1 MKIKTI
7 KQNLSLLLSCVLILT
22 NVANT
27 YALSSIRADKNI
39 NITTIET
46 SQANV
51 VYLKNGEGS
60 LTLGNGTVNNPYQNI
75 RTALKNI
82 KNGQTLKLVGT
93 VSYTKYEVDN
103 EKAPL
108 PLIIDKNITIE
119 GSSGKLPT
127 DVDADGLV
135 IRAPI
140 QLGANVTFKNI
151 KLQLVPQV
159 VLGAG
164 GRQNILGAQS
174 PMAAT
179 IFAAGNTLTLDNVN
193 TKVGTNSLQDKD
205 RPYISGGTYK
215 NNGTLGKKSVINIIN
230 PNSQTKFAA
239 IYAGDY
245 WNDRNI
251 DVEINLNSSVLNNKI
266 YTGGFSKKLTGNV
279 SVRLGDKS
287 NIYSFDKTNHSGNL
301 NVTVDKD
308 SYMDNLD
315 INGIDELTLDENAK
329 VILKKGSDLN
339 IKNINIKKDSVL
351 DLRKGNNLNLKGNL
365 TGANN
370 VNNAGCVLI
379 ASTQTLNISNEV
391 IGITKLNHLNT
402 IYSQVVANNHQ
413 YVKANKSSNGDFV
426 LDNIVHR
433 GYILEKNISGNNKIW
448 TVVKGNN
455 IFKDFIW
462 GSEYNEIIKP
472 SKYKDYDISLSFIND
487 KGANY
492 IPYNQDWDD
501 FEFTLKKA
509 DGTILDEYSALDDMD
524 ICFIV
529 NYLSGEITL
538 NILNENY
545 EGTVR
550 LSVKNKVANKSA
562 IKDIIISK
570 EKIVE
575 QKPEIPNKPEEKPN
589 KVSGIK
595 ATSNSYNSIK
605 LTWNKVENA
614 DGYSVYTS
622 TSKDGKYT
630 LNSSIK
636 GNSTASKVISGL
648 NTNTTYYYKVRAYK
662 MIDDKKT
669 YGSYSS
675 IVSVKP
681 VLSNTVATAQA
692 VSYNSSKVNWSAV
705 NGANGYAVYRS
716 TSKDG
721 KYTLRKTITSKNTIE
736 FTDTG
741 LDTNTTYYY
750 KVRPYRM
757 IEDKKEYGS
766 YSEIVCAKP
775 VLSKTTIT
783 VSSTSKKATIKWN
796 KVLGASGY
804 KVYSATSSDGTYS
817 LKKTI
822 TSINTL
828 SYTNTNLVSGKTYY
842 YKVRAYR
849 NVNGNVVY
857 GPYSVVKSQKIK

>member
-39 NITTIET
+39 NITTRET

-575 QKPEIPNKPEEKPN
+575 PKPEIPNKPEEKPN

-605 LTWNKVENA
+605 LTWNK
-614 DGYSVYTS
+614 T
-622 TSKDGKYT
+622 
-630 LNSSIK
+630 
-636 GNSTASKVISGL
+636 
-648 NTNTTYYYKVRAYK
+648 
-662 MIDDKKT
+662 
-669 YGSYSS
+669 
-675 IVSVKP
+675 
-681 VLSNTVATAQA
+681 
-692 VSYNSSKVNWSAV
+692 V

-757 IEDKKEYGS
+757 ISDKKEYGS

-849 NVNGNVVY
+849 NVNGKVVY
-857 GPYSVVKSQKIK
+857 GPYSAVKSKKIK

>member
-39 NITTIET
+39 NITARET

-60 LTLGNGTVNNPYQNI
+60 LTIGNGTVNNPYQNI

-93 VSYTKYEVDN
+93 VSYTKYELDN

-108 PLIIDKNITIE
+108 PLMIDKNIIRE

-135 IRAPI
+135 VRAPI

-215 NNGTLGKKSVINIIN
+215 NNGTLGKKSIINIIN

-575 QKPEIPNKPEEKPN
+575 LKPEIPNKPEEKPN

-605 LTWNKVENA
+605 LTWNK
-614 DGYSVYTS
+614 T
-622 TSKDGKYT
+622 
-630 LNSSIK
+630 
-636 GNSTASKVISGL
+636 
-648 NTNTTYYYKVRAYK
+648 
-662 MIDDKKT
+662 
-669 YGSYSS
+669 
-675 IVSVKP
+675 
-681 VLSNTVATAQA
+681 
-692 VSYNSSKVNWSAV
+692 V

-750 KVRPYRM
+750 KVRAYRM
-757 IEDKKEYGS
+757 IADKKKYGS

-775 VLSKTTIT
+775 VLSKTKIT
-783 VSSTSKKATIKWN
+783 VSSKSKKATIKWN

-849 NVNGNVVY
+849 NVNGKVVY
-857 GPYSVVKSQKIK
+857 GPYSAVKSKKIK

>member
-39 NITTIET
+39 NITARET

-60 LTLGNGTVNNPYQNI
+60 LTIGNGTVNNPYQNI

-108 PLIIDKNITIE
+108 PLMIDKNIIIE

-135 IRAPI
+135 VRAPI

-487 KGANY
+487 KEANY

-570 EKIVE
+570 EKIVVP
-575 QKPEIPNKPEEKPN
+575 KPEIPNKPEEKPN

-605 LTWNKVENA
+605 LTWNK
-614 DGYSVYTS
+614 T
-622 TSKDGKYT
+622 
-630 LNSSIK
+630 
-636 GNSTASKVISGL
+636 
-648 NTNTTYYYKVRAYK
+648 
-662 MIDDKKT
+662 
-669 YGSYSS
+669 
-675 IVSVKP
+675 
-681 VLSNTVATAQA
+681 
-692 VSYNSSKVNWSAV
+692 V

-757 IEDKKEYGS
+757 ISDKKEYGS

-775 VLSKTTIT
+775 VLSKTKIT

>member
-39 NITTIET
+39 NITARET

-60 LTLGNGTVNNPYQNI
+60 LTIGNGTVNNPYQNI

-93 VSYTKYEVDN
+93 VSYTKYELDN

-108 PLIIDKNITIE
+108 PLMIDKNITIE

-135 IRAPI
+135 VRAPI

-151 KLQLVPQV
+151 KLQLVTQV

-575 QKPEIPNKPEEKPN
+575 PKPEIPNKPEEKPN

-605 LTWNKVENA
+605 LTWNK
-614 DGYSVYTS
+614 T
-622 TSKDGKYT
+622 
-630 LNSSIK
+630 
-636 GNSTASKVISGL
+636 
-648 NTNTTYYYKVRAYK
+648 
-662 MIDDKKT
+662 
-669 YGSYSS
+669 
-675 IVSVKP
+675 
-681 VLSNTVATAQA
+681 
-692 VSYNSSKVNWSAV
+692 V

-849 NVNGNVVY
+849 NVNGKVVY
-857 GPYSVVKSQKIK
+857 GPYSAVKSKKIK

>member
-39 NITTIET
+39 NITARET

-108 PLIIDKNITIE
+108 PLMINKNITIE

-135 IRAPI
+135 VRAPI

-215 NNGTLGKKSVINIIN
+215 NNGTLGEKSVINIIN

-370 VNNAGCVLI
+370 VNNAGCMLI

-575 QKPEIPNKPEEKPN
+575 PKPEIPNKPEEKPN

-605 LTWNKVENA
+605 LTWNK
-614 DGYSVYTS
+614 T
-622 TSKDGKYT
+622 
-630 LNSSIK
+630 
-636 GNSTASKVISGL
+636 
-648 NTNTTYYYKVRAYK
+648 
-662 MIDDKKT
+662 
-669 YGSYSS
+669 
-675 IVSVKP
+675 
-681 VLSNTVATAQA
+681 
-692 VSYNSSKVNWSAV
+692 V

-750 KVRPYRM
+750 KVRAYRM
-757 IEDKKEYGS
+757 IADKKKYGS

-783 VSSTSKKATIKWN
+783 VSSKSKKATIKWN

-804 KVYSATSSDGTYS
+804 KVYSATSSNGTYS

-849 NVNGNVVY
+849 NVNGKVVY
-857 GPYSVVKSQKIK
+857 GPYSAVKSKKIK

>member
-39 NITTIET
+39 NITARET

-108 PLIIDKNITIE
+108 PLMIDKNIIIE

-135 IRAPI
+135 VRAPI

-159 VLGAG
+159 VLVAG

-448 TVVKGNN
+448 TVIKGNN

-575 QKPEIPNKPEEKPN
+575 PKPEIPNKPEEKPN

-605 LTWNKVENA
+605 LTWNK
-614 DGYSVYTS
+614 T
-622 TSKDGKYT
+622 
-630 LNSSIK
+630 
-636 GNSTASKVISGL
+636 
-648 NTNTTYYYKVRAYK
+648 
-662 MIDDKKT
+662 
-669 YGSYSS
+669 
-675 IVSVKP
+675 
-681 VLSNTVATAQA
+681 
-692 VSYNSSKVNWSAV
+692 V

-757 IEDKKEYGS
+757 ISDKKEYGS

-849 NVNGNVVY
+849 NVNGKVVY
-857 GPYSVVKSQKIK
+857 GPYSAVKSKKIK

>member
-27 YALSSIRADKNI
+27 YAISSIRADKNI
-39 NITTIET
+39 NITARET

-93 VSYTKYEVDN
+93 VSYTKYEEEN

-108 PLIIDKNITIE
+108 PLMIDKNITIE

-135 IRAPI
+135 VRAPI

-215 NNGTLGKKSVINIIN
+215 NNGTLGEKSVINIIN

-370 VNNAGCVLI
+370 VNNAGCMLI

-462 GSEYNEIIKP
+462 GNEYNEIIKP

-545 EGTVR
+545 EGKVI

-562 IKDIIISK
+562 SKDIIISK

-575 QKPEIPNKPEEKPN
+575 PKPETPNKPEEKPN

-595 ATSNSYNSIK
+595 AASNSYNSIK
-605 LTWNKVENA
+605 LTWNKA
-614 DGYSVYTS
+614 
-622 TSKDGKYT
+622 
-630 LNSSIK
+630 I
-636 GNSTASKVISGL
+636 
-648 NTNTTYYYKVRAYK
+648 
-662 MIDDKKT
+662 
-669 YGSYSS
+669 
-675 IVSVKP
+675 
-681 VLSNTVATAQA
+681 
-692 VSYNSSKVNWSAV
+692 

-750 KVRPYRM
+750 KVRAYRM
-757 IEDKKEYGS
+757 IADKKKYGS

-783 VSSTSKKATIKWN
+783 VSSKSKKATIKWN

-804 KVYSATSSDGTYS
+804 KVYSATSSNGTYS

-849 NVNGNVVY
+849 NVNGKVVY
-857 GPYSVVKSQKIK
+857 GPYSAVKSKKIK

>member
-39 NITTIET
+39 NITARET

-60 LTLGNGTVNNPYQNI
+60 LTIGNGTVNNPYQNI

-108 PLIIDKNITIE
+108 PLMIDKNIIIE

-135 IRAPI
+135 VRAPI

-509 DGTILDEYSALDDMD
+509 DGTILDEYSALEDMD

-575 QKPEIPNKPEEKPN
+575 PKPEIPNKPEEKPN

-605 LTWNKVENA
+605 LTWNK
-614 DGYSVYTS
+614 T
-622 TSKDGKYT
+622 
-630 LNSSIK
+630 
-636 GNSTASKVISGL
+636 
-648 NTNTTYYYKVRAYK
+648 
-662 MIDDKKT
+662 
-669 YGSYSS
+669 
-675 IVSVKP
+675 
-681 VLSNTVATAQA
+681 
-692 VSYNSSKVNWSAV
+692 V

-757 IEDKKEYGS
+757 ISDKKEYGS

-849 NVNGNVVY
+849 NVNGKVVY
-857 GPYSVVKSQKIK
+857 GPYSAVKSKKIK

>member
-108 PLIIDKNITIE
+108 PLMIDKNIIIE

-135 IRAPI
+135 VRAPI

-575 QKPEIPNKPEEKPN
+575 PKPEIHNKPEEKPN

-605 LTWNKVENA
+605 LTWNK
-614 DGYSVYTS
+614 T
-622 TSKDGKYT
+622 
-630 LNSSIK
+630 
-636 GNSTASKVISGL
+636 
-648 NTNTTYYYKVRAYK
+648 
-662 MIDDKKT
+662 
-669 YGSYSS
+669 
-675 IVSVKP
+675 
-681 VLSNTVATAQA
+681 
-692 VSYNSSKVNWSAV
+692 V

-849 NVNGNVVY
+849 NVNGKVVY
-857 GPYSVVKSQKIK
+857 GPYSAVKSKKIK

>member
-39 NITTIET
+39 NITARET

-60 LTLGNGTVNNPYQNI
+60 LTIGNGTVNNPYQNI

-108 PLIIDKNITIE
+108 PLMIDKNIIIE

-135 IRAPI
+135 VRAPI

-215 NNGTLGKKSVINIIN
+215 NNGTLGEKSVINIIN

-287 NIYSFDKTNHSGNL
+287 NIYNFDKTNHSGNL

-575 QKPEIPNKPEEKPN
+575 PKPEIPNKPEEKPN

-605 LTWNKVENA
+605 LTWNK
-614 DGYSVYTS
+614 T
-622 TSKDGKYT
+622 
-630 LNSSIK
+630 
-636 GNSTASKVISGL
+636 
-648 NTNTTYYYKVRAYK
+648 
-662 MIDDKKT
+662 
-669 YGSYSS
+669 
-675 IVSVKP
+675 
-681 VLSNTVATAQA
+681 
-692 VSYNSSKVNWSAV
+692 V

-750 KVRPYRM
+750 KVRAYRM
-757 IEDKKEYGS
+757 IADKKKYGS

-783 VSSTSKKATIKWN
+783 VSSKSKKATIKWN

-804 KVYSATSSDGTYS
+804 KVYSATSSNGTYS

-849 NVNGNVVY
+849 NVNGKVVY
-857 GPYSVVKSQKIK
+857 GPYSAVKSKKIK

>member
-39 NITTIET
+39 NITARET

-60 LTLGNGTVNNPYQNI
+60 LTIGNGTVNNPYQNI

-93 VSYTKYEVDN
+93 VSYTKYELDN

-108 PLIIDKNITIE
+108 PLMIDKNIIIE

-135 IRAPI
+135 VRAPI

-151 KLQLVPQV
+151 KLQLVTQV

-215 NNGTLGKKSVINIIN
+215 NNGTLGKKSIINIIN

-575 QKPEIPNKPEEKPN
+575 PKPEIPNKPEEKPN

-605 LTWNKVENA
+605 LTWNK
-614 DGYSVYTS
+614 T
-622 TSKDGKYT
+622 
-630 LNSSIK
+630 
-636 GNSTASKVISGL
+636 
-648 NTNTTYYYKVRAYK
+648 
-662 MIDDKKT
+662 
-669 YGSYSS
+669 
-675 IVSVKP
+675 
-681 VLSNTVATAQA
+681 
-692 VSYNSSKVNWSAV
+692 V

-757 IEDKKEYGS
+757 ISDKKEYGS

-849 NVNGNVVY
+849 NVNGKVVY
-857 GPYSVVKSQKIK
+857 GPYSAVKSKKIK

>member
-39 NITTIET
+39 NITARET

-93 VSYTKYEVDN
+93 VSYTKYEVDK

-108 PLIIDKNITIE
+108 PLMINKNITIE

-135 IRAPI
+135 VRAPI
-140 QLGANVTFKNI
+140 QLGANVTFKDI

-193 TKVGTNSLQDKD
+193 TKVGTSSLQDKD

-215 NNGTLGKKSVINIIN
+215 NNGTLGEKSVINIIN

-370 VNNAGCVLI
+370 VNNAGCMLI

-545 EGTVR
+545 EGKVI
-550 LSVKNKVANKSA
+550 LSVKNKKTNKSA
-562 IKDIIISK
+562 SKDIIISK

-575 QKPEIPNKPEEKPN
+575 PKPETPNKPEEKPN
-589 KVSGIK
+589 KVLGIK

-605 LTWNKVENA
+605 LTWNKA
-614 DGYSVYTS
+614 
-622 TSKDGKYT
+622 
-630 LNSSIK
+630 I
-636 GNSTASKVISGL
+636 
-648 NTNTTYYYKVRAYK
+648 
-662 MIDDKKT
+662 
-669 YGSYSS
+669 
-675 IVSVKP
+675 
-681 VLSNTVATAQA
+681 
-692 VSYNSSKVNWSAV
+692 

-750 KVRPYRM
+750 KVRAYRM
-757 IEDKKEYGS
+757 IADKKKYGS

-783 VSSTSKKATIKWN
+783 VSSKSKKATIKWN

-849 NVNGNVVY
+849 NVNGKVVY
-857 GPYSVVKSQKIK
+857 GPYSAVKSKKIK